1 MDMNTDELKLSI
13 FDVIS
18 RMDGEPINKCY
29 AIYSRIIEADSIEEQ
44 ADLFKYAC
52 EVYGTKKST
61 KELKVPCLINE
72 EEEETLERNFG
83 KYVNGVLD
91 NFLRRNL
98 SELDFYS
105 GLWNMI
111 ISDQYVLI
119 NENEKVFALYYIFID
134 KRIPYFQLGESV
146 KMSNEEYKE
155 TSERLASKKCKIRFI
170 LSIPINSKTE
180 RAGYLLDLLDEYVE
194 FPKERA
200 VLMAY
205 LVESLKKQR
214 PSQSSMLAGLESLQA
229 KTLQDLQVLSDS
241 LDEFLEI

>member
-1 MDMNTDELKLSI
+1 MNVNTDELKLFI
-13 FDVIS
+13 FDVVS
-18 RMDGEPINKCY
+18 RMDGESINKCY
-29 AIYSRIIEADSIEEQ
+29 AIYSRIIEADSIEDQ

-61 KELKVPCLINE
+61 KELKTPCLISE
-72 EEEETLERNFG
+72 EEQGILEKNFG

-98 SELDFYS
+98 NEVDFYS

-111 ISDQYVLI
+111 ISDQYILI
-119 NENEKVFALYYIFID
+119 NEKEKVFALYYILID

-146 KMSNEEYKE
+146 KMSNEEYRE

-170 LSIPINSKTE
+170 LSVPISSKTE
-180 RAGYLLDLLDEYVE
+180 RAGYLLDLLDEYIDL
-194 FPKERA
+194 PKERA
-200 VLMAY
+200 VLMSY

-214 PSQSSMLAGLESLQA
+214 PSQASMLAGLESLQER
-229 KTLQDLQVLSDS
+229 TLQELQDFSDS
-241 LDEFLEI
+241 LDDLLRI